1 MFHCRVLLLCITA
14 GGMKRSG
21 FRSCIL
27 STETT
32 FATSCNAHFT
42 TAPALFYDRLLPPG
56 FLFILSFYRIKLAVL
71 ITVRGEKGKLFC
83 NFWIAGRICANCK
96 CAWPCAEACYH
107 LSDRLFFF
115 SACFFLSAEDIFLFA
130 YRFFLNAEG
139 LFLFAYACFLF
150 AGRYF
155 LNAKGFF

>member
-1 MFHCRVLLLCITA
+1 MHHFCLLHWPLTA
-14 GGMKRSG
+14 GGIKRSG
-21 FRSCIL
+21 FRSCFV
-27 STETT
+27 STETDL
-32 FATSCNAHFT
+32 ATSCNAHIT
-42 TAPALFYDRLLPPG
+42 NAPALFYDRLLPPG
-56 FLFILSFYRIKLAVL
+56 FLLFLSFYRIKLAVL

-83 NFWIAGRICANCK
+83 NFWIAGRLCANCK

-139 LFLFAYACFLF
+139 FFLFAYDSFLF
-150 AGRYF
+150 TGRYF